1 MWFNLKEFKDRIDS
15 KRVLKIALPMMLSNI
30 TVPLLGFVDTAVIG
44 QLGDAKLIAAL
55 GLGSILIS
63 TLYWLCGF
71 LRMGTTG
78 LAAQAKGSKHP
89 DEVFLTLLRGL
100 LIGIILGFFI
110 LIIAYPVFFIF
121 FLVSPAE
128 VDVETLSFQYAEIRV
143 LSAPFAIATIPVVGW
158 LIALEKTLSVL
169 FIQVSI
175 NLLNIILNLYL
186 VFQLGMGIEG
196 VAYATLIS
204 EIIGFLLALFIS
216 FKALGN
222 FPKHLWEKIFK
233 KQKWKKLLSI
243 NSNIFFRS
251 LLLELVFVS
260 FFFWAS
266 SFGTNILAINQILIQ
281 FLHIFAYALDGFA
294 FSSEVLVGIYYG
306 KKNIVFLRRS
316 ILLCASWSALT
327 AIIFSIVFIIFGNSL
342 IKFMTNAE
350 EVLKIAIDFKFFII
364 LAPLFS
370 FPAYIMDGVFFGSTH
385 TSEMRKAM
393 IFSTVIYFILALILT
408 SNFQNNGLWSA
419 LYVFLV
425 IRALSLIYYYP
436 NIERSVSSAKN

>member
-1 MWFNLKEFKDRIDS
+1 
-15 KRVLKIALPMMLSNI
+15 
-30 TVPLLGFVDTAVIG
+30 
-44 QLGDAKLIAAL
+44 
-55 GLGSILIS
+55 
-63 TLYWLCGF
+63 
-71 LRMGTTG
+71 MGTTG

-100 LIGIILGFFI
+100 LIGIILGFLI

-143 LSAPFAIATIPVVGW
+143 LSAPLSIATIPVVGW

-204 EIIGFLLALFIS
+204 EIIGFSLALFIS
-216 FKALGN
+216 FKALGD
-222 FPKHLWEKIFK
+222 FPKQLRKKIFE
-233 KQKWKKLLSI
+233 KQQWKKLLSI
-243 NSNIFFRS
+243 NSNIFLRS
-251 LLLELVFVS
+251 LLLELVFIS

-281 FLHIFAYALDGFA
+281 FLHICAYALDGFA

-306 KKNIVFLRRS
+306 KKNIVILRRS
-316 ILLCASWSALT
+316 ILLCASLSALT
-327 AIIFSIVFIIFGNSL
+327 AIIFSIVFIIFGNYL

-350 EVLKIAIDFKFFII
+350 EVLKIEKDFKFFII

-436 NIERSVSSAKN
+436 NIERSVSSTKN